1 MNIKPKFKAGEE
13 VFWIDIKNN
22 DINKSYCELSRDI
35 VEAVMIYEDC
45 VTYWLASCDGE
56 VLEDNIVEYDEKTK
70 MSYQDIMN
78 YDLVFNEDDNMYL
91 HICGWNL
98 YEKHLRG
105 MIPEEE
111 WDKLKEVLE

>member
-35 VEAVMIYEDC
+35 VEAVMIYEDR

-56 VLEDNIVEYDEKTK
+56 VLEDNIVEYDEKKLFEFLNKKLSLNT
-70 MSYQDIMN
+70 
-78 YDLVFNEDDNMYL
+78 LDN
-91 HICGWNL
+91 I
-98 YEKHLRG
+98 
-105 MIPEEE
+105 
-111 WDKLKEVLE
+111 DK

>member
-56 VLEDNIVEYDEKTK
+56 VSEDNIVECNEKK
-70 MSYQDIMN
+70 
-78 YDLVFNEDDNMYL
+78 LFEFLNEQLSLNT
-91 HICGWNL
+91 
-98 YEKHLRG
+98 
-105 MIPEEE
+105 
-111 WDKLKEVLE
+111 LESIDR